1 MEKTNK
7 TVVIIPC
14 YEPPF
19 VVNDYVKELTSYE
32 NVEVVAV
39 NDGSVKEFDR
49 VFDALRTIDKC
60 TVISYEVNQG
70 KGHALKVALE
80 YCKNNYSVEDNFVTA
95 DCDGQHYV
103 KDVLNCAKSANE
115 NKNSLILGVRDFS
128 LPQVP
133 KRSKFGNINTRRM
146 FSFLYGINISDTQ
159 TGLRAFNYTLIDD
172 LLAIKG
178 ERFEYEMSMLIQ
190 MPRKN
195 HNIVE
200 VPIDTV
206 YEKKQDDVNT
216 RSHFKTFEDSVK
228 VWGVLLGNM
237 ANFIIAG
244 LLAIII
250 DLGLFSLLYYAGF
263 KFLGDNVETR
273 TLLSAVI
280 ARVCSSIVNFL
291 VCKNVVFHTSNKFS
305 SVRYY
310 ALWFMQLGASYLFT
324 YFVGN
329 LLLSSLL
336 VLVKGVFD
344 TLIGL
349 LSYKIQ
355 QLWVFKK
362 GK

>member
-1 MEKTNK
+1 MENTNK

-19 VVNDYVKELTSYE
+19 VVTDYVKELTSNE

-39 NDGSVKEFDR
+39 NDGSNKDFDR
-49 VFDALRTIDKC
+49 VFEALKTIKNC

-80 YCKNNYSVEDNFVTA
+80 YCKNNYSLLDNFVTA
-95 DCDGQHYV
+95 DCDGQHAI
-103 KDVLNCAKSANE
+103 KDVFACAKSANE
-115 NKNSLILGVRDFS
+115 NKKSLILGCRDFS

-133 KRSKFGNINTRRM
+133 KRSKVGNLSTRRM

-159 TGLRAFNYTLIDD
+159 TGLRAFNYGLIDD
-172 LLAIKG
+172 LLKVKG

-190 MPRKN
+190 MPRN
-195 HNIVE
+195 NYNIVE

-244 LLAIII
+244 LI
-250 DLGLFSLLYYAGF
+250 G
-263 KFLGDNVETR
+263 
-273 TLLSAVI
+273 
-280 ARVCSSIVNFL
+280 
-291 VCKNVVFHTSNKFS
+291 
-305 SVRYY
+305 
-310 ALWFMQLGASYLFT
+310 
-324 YFVGN
+324 
-329 LLLSSLL
+329 
-336 VLVKGVFD
+336 
-344 TLIGL
+344 TLIDVG
-349 LSYKIQ
+349 
-355 QLWVFKK
+355 
-362 GK
+362 

>member
-1 MEKTNK
+1 MENINK

-19 VVNDYVKELTSYE
+19 VVNDYVKELTSHE

-39 NDGSVKEFDR
+39 NDGSAKEFDR
-49 VFDALRTIDKC
+49 VFEALKTIEKC

-80 YCKNNYSVEDNFVTA
+80 YCKQNYSENDNFVTA

-103 KDVLNCAKSANE
+103 KDVLSCAKSANE

-133 KRSKFGNINTRRM
+133 ARSKFGNINTRRM
-146 FSFLYGINISDTQ
+146 FAFLYGIQISDTQ
-159 TGLRAFNYTLIDD
+159 TGLRAFNYSLIDH
-172 LLAIKG
+172 LLAVKG

-190 MPRKN
+190 MPRN
-195 HNIVE
+195 GHNIVE

-206 YEKKQDDVNT
+206 YEKKQEDVNT

-237 ANFIIAG
+237 ANFIFAG
-244 LLAIII
+244 LIATLI
-250 DLGLFSLLYYAGF
+250 DLGIFALLYYIGF
-263 KFLGDNVETR
+263 KNLSDNAETR
-273 TLLSAVI
+273 TLLSSVI
-280 ARVCSSIVNFL
+280 ARVCSSTVNFL
-291 VCKNVVFHTSNKFS
+291 MCKKVVFHSSNKFS
-305 SVRYY
+305 SLKYY
-310 ALWFMQLGASYLFT
+310 ALWIMQLGASYLFT
-324 YFVGN
+324 YLIGN
-329 LLLSSLL
+329 LLLGTLI
-336 VLVKGVFD
+336 VLVKAVFD
-344 TLIGL
+344 TIISL

-355 QLWVFKK
+355 QIWVFKK
-362 GK
+362 NK

>member
-1 MEKTNK
+1 MENTNK

-19 VVNDYVKELTSYE
+19 VVTDYVKELTSNE
-32 NVEVVAV
+32 NVEVVAI
-39 NDGSVKEFDR
+39 NDGSNKDFDR
-49 VFDALRTIDKC
+49 VFEALKTIKNC

-80 YCKNNYSVEDNFVTA
+80 YCKNNYSSSDNFVTA
-95 DCDGQHYV
+95 DCDGQHAI
-103 KDVLNCAKSANE
+103 KDVFACAKSANE
-115 NKNSLILGVRDFS
+115 NKNSLILGCRDFS

-133 KRSKFGNINTRRM
+133 KRSKVGNLSTRRM

-159 TGLRAFNYTLIDD
+159 TGLRAFNYNLIDD
-172 LLAIKG
+172 LLKVKG

-190 MPRKN
+190 IPRN
-195 HNIVE
+195 NYSIVE

-244 LLAIII
+244 LIGTLI
-250 DLGLFSLLYYAGF
+250 DVAMFSLLYYVCFSGLAE
-263 KFLGDNVETR
+263 NPATR
-273 TLLSAVI
+273 TLFSTLI
-280 ARVCSSIVNFL
+280 ARICSSIVNFL
-291 VCKNVVFHTSNKFS
+291 ACKKVVFHSSNKFS
-305 SVRYY
+305 SLKYY
-310 ALWFMQLGASYLFT
+310 VLWFLQSGASYIFT
-324 YFVGN
+324 FVFGN
-329 LLLSSLL
+329 LLLKPLL
-336 VLVKGVFD
+336 ILVKVVFD
-344 TLIGL
+344 TIIGL

-355 QLWVFKK
+355 QVWVFKK
-362 GK
+362 NK